1 MSDNDKKR
9 DDGRPLD
16 QHETC
21 GGYNRFD
28 IASLFQKAVRRSDKE
43 KACFAAYELCR
54 SGYGWNYWDRAQTV
68 IVEDLLLPV
77 DEAHVPAAVYNL
89 MQLAKNKWSMD
100 EGMGIAAAMKCAAIL
115 AQATSSHEVLPMKGY
130 WNRVAE
136 EEDSI
141 DDIQRKFPVPPA
153 SQNFGSLGCQ
163 ILDMHTYT
171 GKRNNRNH
179 AHYMVTASRTSS
191 MSDLERKYKRLHM
204 EQKSFDFTNEQVDV
218 ATTPTSE
225 QEDPWDDARVGFP
238 RH

>member
-1 MSDNDKKR
+1 MS
-9 DDGRPLD
+9 
-16 QHETC
+16 
-21 GGYNRFD
+21 
-28 IASLFQKAVRRSDKE
+28 SLFQKAVRRSDKE
-43 KACFAAYELCR
+43 KACFAAYELTR

-77 DEAHVPAAVYNL
+77 EEAHVPAAIYNL
-89 MQLAKNKWSMD
+89 MQLAKNKWSPD
-100 EGMGIAAAMKCAAIL
+100 EGMGIAAAMKSAAIL
-115 AQATSSHEVLPMKGY
+115 ANATSSHEVLPMKGY

-136 EEDSI
+136 EGDSI

-153 SQNFGSLGCQ
+153 SQNFGSLGYQ

-204 EQKSFDFTNEQVDV
+204 EQKSFDFTDDQIDV

-225 QEDPWDDARVGFP
+225 QEDAWDDSRVGFP